1 MIVSNYTFAYV
12 LWQSVVGMNLS
23 SLNNSEH
30 GIARLINKN
39 LGLCFVVVDRDQIV
53 SRVLGATD
61 SLKGYLYHVAVTK
74 KYQGKHVGGQLLNQV
89 ITAFK
94 HRDIHKIGLFVV
106 TNNQDGQDFWK
117 HQGFKLRSD
126 INYFDMDLSTA
137 STSGH

>member
-1 MIVSNYTFAYV
+1 MIVSNYTFAYA

-23 SLNNSEH
+23 SLNNSEQ

-39 LGLCFVVVDRDQIV
+39 LGLCFVAVDRDQIV

-61 SLKGYLYHVAVTK
+61 GLKGYLYHVVVTK
-74 KYQGKHVGGQLLNQV
+74 NQSKHGGSQLLNQV

-106 TNNQDGQDFWK
+106 ANNQDGQDFWK
-117 HQGFKLRSD
+117 H
-126 INYFDMDLSTA
+126 
-137 STSGH
+137 